1 MIKPLRAAFFMLPG
15 TTDPES
21 PGCRTVTDGK
31 RNKMEK
37 NRQIIVVG
45 AGAAGMMA
53 AISAARSGA
62 AVTIL
67 EGMKKPGRK
76 LLMTGNGKCNLT
88 HLDPAI
94 REVYGCMEGCS
105 SAAED
110 FVHTALSVF
119 GVRATLDFFE
129 GIGVFC
135 RQRDGYVYPRS
146 EQAQTVLAGLC
157 GELERLHVK
166 TKYNSIVDEIRCDE
180 ENGKWQVS
188 VNGWISE
195 ADAVILCCGSKTAP
209 GTGSDGSG
217 YDLAKSAGHR
227 VTELSPA
234 LTALICDD
242 PDLALASG
250 ARTKAKVTLLTKG
263 SAAAG
268 EERVLA
274 AEEGEVQWAEHAV
287 SGIAV
292 FQLSRF
298 ISEGLLKRGLQ
309 LAVDLVPD
317 RSLDE
322 LKEALERTRL
332 KNETA
337 GARQLL
343 NGWTHD
349 RVAGYLVR
357 CLDRQAKE
365 QKDEA
370 ACLAGILKEV
380 RLHVTGTRGYDQ
392 AQVAKGGVSL
402 KEVNR
407 ETLESVLRPGLYFAG
422 EILDIDGPCGGYNL
436 QWAWSSGYLAGC
448 SAAGTWS

>member
-15 TTDPES
+15 TADPES

-129 GIGVFC
+129 EIGVFC

-166 TKYNSIVDEIRCDE
+166 TKYNSIVDEIRHDE
-180 ENGKWQVS
+180 ESGKWQV
-188 VNGWISE
+188 
-195 ADAVILCCGSKTAP
+195 P

-317 RSLDE
+317 RSQDE
-322 LKEALERTRL
+322 LKKALKRTRL

-392 AQVAKGGVSL
+392 AQVTKGGVSL
-402 KEVNR
+402 RDVNR
-407 ETLESVLRPGLYFAG
+407 ETLESVLHPGLYFAG